1 MYQNQSFSQQ
11 IEESQLDFQDED
23 YADFVL
29 NELKRSAR
37 EYATAALEA
46 ANPQIRQTFQNLLQ
60 RTLEDQATVFQEIQ
74 KLGGYQIQ
82 QASQEQILEELQ
94 KQSQK
99 ASKLQ
104 SFVQQQTSVNNASTE
119 RSTVAQARSMQQS
132 YAANSQLS
140 QRIGQEAEQS
150 YTYVP
155 EQNMTEDSS
164 SSMLHTSGASV
175 MHQNQNQNQ
184 HQNQPYQQQSQNRMQ
199 AMGQAQ
205 IQPMLSTSQY
215 PNATHQSSL
224 QQGFSQGQSQTHANT
239 QAHTNTTSYTQ
250 PTSYGSTTGSFG
262 REQNGY
268 AAAPQGS
275 SDAQMG
281 RGPSARIVSRTQPG
295 MQAQGRTDNQ
305 YTTRQ
310 QPGGRYS
317 F

>member
-11 IEESQLDFQDED
+11 TDESQLHFQEED

-104 SFVQQQTSVNNASTE
+104 TFIQQQMSANSASTG
-119 RSTVAQARSMQQS
+119 RSTVAEARSMQQS

-150 YTYVP
+150 YVYEP
-155 EQNMTEDSS
+155 EQHMPEQPAPHLPHTGMTQTHAYTQPQGQTVMQAMSQS
-164 SSMLHTSGASV
+164 PIQPAINASQFPNASYQSTQQQQ
-175 MHQNQNQNQ
+175 HGYQQNQNQNQ
-184 HQNQPYQQQSQNRMQ
+184 SHSN
-199 AMGQAQ
+199 
-205 IQPMLSTSQY
+205 
-215 PNATHQSSL
+215 TH
-224 QQGFSQGQSQTHANT
+224 T
-239 QAHTNTTSYTQ
+239 QTSYTQ
-250 PTSYGSTTGSFG
+250 PTGYGSAAFG
-262 REQNGY
+262 REQTGY
-268 AAAPQGS
+268 AASSQGQ
-275 SDAQMG
+275 SDSQMGMG
-281 RGPSARIVSRTQPG
+281 RGAGARIISRNQPG
-295 MQAQGRTDNQ
+295 TQGAGRMDTS
-305 YTTRQ
+305 YTTRP
-310 QPGGRYS
+310 QPGGKYS